1 MVGASAPR
9 NSNSFLMQHFLIA
22 LLLFAAFSMWLHS
35 TLGGADSLHKIH
47 AAFQAQH
54 FSVAS
59 MTQDKRQAVEQM
71 RIAVREEKK
80 RNKAVTNEADV
91 KHHDDAQVTIQLN
104 HTQPNRA
111 QKVEKPNDHV
121 LQVHESNKQQLDKQQ
136 GHTLA
141 GLDCTAHGGPSNEKA
156 KEMVYWSDI
165 SSDNAHVSPF
175 YDSNKYMT
183 FEPDPGGWN
192 NIRMSME
199 SVLAMAVAMGRTLVL
214 PPKQGMY
221 LLDKDEHQKDN
232 QFSFNDFYHLES
244 IANEHGGLNVIT
256 MEQFLQEQAMTGKLK
271 DSAAGKVLLPPGNKT
286 DWDTTDNRR
295 NGLMTEYQH
304 GALTNY
310 LRKVSL
316 WPQSWNPD
324 KCLAAFPASK
334 HPQDLQKL
342 VDLKT
347 KIESTEWDKTYKRWN
362 SFQQYL
368 GKPTAVNATTEERA
382 QEMLALR
389 QTLCIYDAEMQEAPL
404 IHFGVEYG
412 GRGQALKGARL
423 LIHFYAFLFF
433 QDWRQDLWMKRF
445 VRDHVRYV
453 DEIQCAA
460 ARIVQA
466 VRERAKTKSPASNG
480 EYDAFHIRRGDFQ
493 YHETRVEADKIYQ
506 ISKDELTPN
515 TTVYVGTD
523 ERNRTFF
530 KPLADNYDIVFL
542 DDFKH
547 LVKDVNSN
555 YMGMLDQLVTSRARI
570 FFGCFFSSFTGHIT
584 RLRGYH
590 SVHEQLPGYKNGAL
604 PSTYYYAEPQ
614 HKFEMRDFVP
624 VRQPFW
630 SREFPAAWRGID
642 ESIGKMKTVS

>member
-1 MVGASAPR
+1 
-9 NSNSFLMQHFLIA
+9 MQHFLIA
-22 LLLFAAFSMWLHS
+22 LLLFAAVSMWLHS
-35 TLGGADSLHKIH
+35 TLGADSLHPIH
-47 AAFQAQH
+47 AFQEQH

-59 MTQDKRQAVEQM
+59 MSTAAQEKTREAVEHM
-71 RIAVREEKK
+71 RSVIREEKRRK
-80 RNKAVTNEADV
+80 KSATNVTSNVKVPNKEQV
-91 KHHDDAQVTIQLN
+91 AQPT
-104 HTQPNRA
+104 
-111 QKVEKPNDHV
+111 
-121 LQVHESNKQQLDKQQ
+121 KQQPQQDKQQ
-136 GHTLA
+136 QDHKLA
-141 GLDCTAHGGPSNEKA
+141 GLDCTAHGGPSHSAAAN
-156 KEMVYWSDI
+156 EMVYWSDI
-165 SSDNAHVSPF
+165 PSDNAHVSPF
-175 YDSNKYMT
+175 YDSTKYMT

-214 PPKQGMY
+214 PPSQGMY
-221 LLDKDEHQKDN
+221 LLDQDEHEKDN
-232 QFSFNDFYHLES
+232 QFSFHNFYHLES
-244 IANEHGGLNVIT
+244 IAKEHGGLNIIS
-256 MEQFLQEQAMTGKLK
+256 MKQFLQEQAMTGKLK
-271 DSAAGKVLLPPGNKT
+271 DSNTGKVLLPPGNRT
-286 DWDTTDNRR
+286 DWDTTDSRR
-295 NGLMTEYQH
+295 NGLMTEYQD
-304 GALTNY
+304 GALTDY

-316 WPQSWNPD
+316 WPQWNPD

-334 HPQDLQKL
+334 DPHDLQKL
-342 VDLKT
+342 MDLKT
-347 KIESTEWDKTYKRWN
+347 KMESTDWNDSYKRWDA
-362 SFQQYL
+362 FQQYL
-368 GKPTAVNATTEERA
+368 GKPTAVNASTEERI
-382 QEMLALR
+382 QEMVALR

-412 GRGQALKGARL
+412 DKGQALKGARL

-433 QDWRQDLWMKRF
+433 QDWKQDLWMKRF

-466 VRERAKTKSPASNG
+466 VRERAQTQSPASNG

-493 YHETRVEADKIYQ
+493 YHETRVDADKIYA

-530 KPLADNYDIVFL
+530 KPLADNYDLVFL

-547 LVKDVNSN
+547 LIKDVNSN

-604 PSTYYYAEPQ
+604 PSTYYYAEQQ
-614 HKFEMRDFVP
+614 HKFEMQDFVP
-624 VRQPFW
+624 VRVPFW